1 MASLSSK
8 VKQYCA
14 NNGVASVDFMT
25 DVLLQDDS
33 NGQGPYIKE
42 WNISSVAKPTDE
54 QLNAVDS
61 AADLEERQNAVRNE
75 EGFTGNPA
83 STDTFFGIV
92 LGNTFDIGKP
102 TDATVG
108 AASLSTDFFVKN
120 AQTLTTLSMAGS
132 TNGAMVGPVTISGT
146 ITIPSGSTFV
156 IL

>member
-42 WNISSVAKPTDE
+42 WNVSGVAQPTDE

-61 AADLEERQNAVRNE
+61 AADLEERQNAVRATRRAAYGDWGSQLDMQYHDSKDGTSTWE
-75 EGFTGNPA
+75 DHVAAVKTANP
-83 STDTFFGIV
+83 I
-92 LGNTFDIGKP
+92 P
-102 TDATVG
+102 TE
-108 AASLSTDFFVKN
+108 
-120 AQTLTTLSMAGS
+120 
-132 TNGAMVGPVTISGT
+132 
-146 ITIPSGSTFV
+146 
-156 IL
+156 